1 VSEPLST
8 SKPSVA
14 VLSFAV
20 FVLVCIASERVTVV
34 EDLDHQVVEPGSRT

>member
-1 VSEPLST
+1 MFGPTST

-20 FVLVCIASERVTVV
+20 FVRVEIASARAMVV
-34 EDLDHQVVEPGSRT
+34 EGIDHQVVEPGSRT

>member
-14 VLSFAV
+14 VLHFVV
-20 FVLVCIASERVTVV
+20 FVLVGIASERVTVV
-34 EDLDHQVVEPGSRT
+34 EDLDHQVGPGSRT